1 MPLLTVIIPCYN
13 EVPTLRRIVRTVRD
27 CGVESL
33 EIIVVDD
40 GSTDG
45 SGELLRGELA
55 PLVAR
60 VIHHG
65 KNQGKGAAIRSGMAQ
80 ATGEFVVVQDADLE
94 YDPREY
100 PRLLEP
106 LTAGKADAVFGS
118 RFISDRPHRVLYYW
132 HSVGNQFLTRLSNMF
147 TNINLTDMEC
157 CYKMF
162 RREVIQGVRLV
173 EDRFGFEPEIT
184 AKTARSGCRIY
195 EVGVS
200 YSGRTYA
207 EGKKIGWRDG
217 VRAIYAILK
226 YNIWARR

>member
-65 KNQGKGAAIRSGMAQ
+65 KN
-80 ATGEFVVVQDADLE
+80 
-94 YDPREY
+94 
-100 PRLLEP
+100 
-106 LTAGKADAVFGS
+106 S
-118 RFISDRPHRVLYYW
+118 R
-132 HSVGNQFLTRLSNMF
+132 
-147 TNINLTDMEC
+147 
-157 CYKMF
+157 
-162 RREVIQGVRLV
+162 
-173 EDRFGFEPEIT
+173 
-184 AKTARSGCRIY
+184 
-195 EVGVS
+195 
-200 YSGRTYA
+200 
-207 EGKKIGWRDG
+207 
-217 VRAIYAILK
+217 RAP
-226 YNIWARR
+226 